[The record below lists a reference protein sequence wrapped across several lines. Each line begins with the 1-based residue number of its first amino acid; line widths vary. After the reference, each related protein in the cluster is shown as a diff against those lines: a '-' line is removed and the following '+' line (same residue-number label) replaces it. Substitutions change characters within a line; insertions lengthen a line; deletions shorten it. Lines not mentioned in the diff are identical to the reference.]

1 MYRRILLTAI
11 LIFALANVYAEEPRT
26 PRDVV
31 NQGLR
36 GRSLTM
42 DISARI
48 VEDGNVVVWSENH
61 ERITISGGPVSLKLV
76 GSNVVVVVQF
86 TPFIRPRGESVLVAQ
101 GQVWIEVPN
110 EGIRFHTSI
119 QTIPLTFNEPI
130 VFFPLGTAQQG
141 STAFEN
147 NAYIE
152 IVVTTRPYGGMEGTP
167 AFVIREGQGRGR

>member
-1 MYRRILLTAI
+1 MYRRICLLAAI
-11 LIFALANVYAEEPRT
+11 LIFAFFNVYAEEPQQ
-26 PRDVV
+26 PRGTG
-31 NQGLR
+31 QGLR

-48 VEDGNVVVWSENH
+48 VEDGNVVVWNESH

-86 TPFIRPRGESVLVAQ
+86 TPFIRRQGESVLVAQ

-119 QTIPLTFNEPI
+119 QTIPLEFNEPI
-130 VFFPLGTAQQG
+130 VFFPLGNVQG
-141 STAFEN
+141 NTVFEN

-152 IVVTTRPYGGMEGTP
+152 IVVTTRPYRGEGTP
-167 AFVIREGQGRGR
+167 VFAERGGGR